1 MASPQSLHELDKRS
15 LLHPFTSIEGHLE
28 RGPRIMVE
36 GEGIR
41 VRDDGGREYIDA
53 MAGLWCV
60 NVGYGRGEI
69 VDAMAEQA
77 RRLPYYHAFLG
88 HSNEPAIRLADRLL
102 AMAPGSMRRVF
113 FGTSGSDANDT
124 QVKLVWL
131 YNNLRGRPEKKKLIA
146 RRGGYHGVTVAAG
159 SLTGLPLVH
168 QAFDLPLP
176 GFLHVRAPHHW
187 REAPPGL
194 SEPQFSARL
203 AEELDAVI
211 EQEGPETVAAFFA
224 EPVMAA
230 GGVVVPPEGYFEA
243 IVPVLRRHDVLLVVD
258 EVVCGFG
265 RLGTPFGSD
274 AYGLEPDLVTLAK
287 GLTSAYVPMSA
298 CLVAERIWEVLRKGS
313 PEVATF
319 AHGYTYTAHP
329 VAAAAGLANLD
340 ILEREGL
347 VERAARVGKHL
358 QGRLRAAVASH
369 PLVGEVRGTGMIAG
383 VELVADRAEKRSF
396 DATLGVAPRLHA
408 RLLEEGLICR
418 PVGQSLAFS
427 PPLIASEADV
437 DEMVDR
443 FTRGLDAFASELE
456 QEGSWHS

>member
-88 HSNEPAIRLADRLL
+88 NSNEPAIRLADRLL

-230 GGVVVPPEGYFEA
+230 GGVIVPPEGYFEA

-274 AYGLEPDLVTLAK
+274 TYGLEPDLVTLAK

-298 CLVAERIWEVLRKGS
+298 CLVAERVWEVLRKGS

-383 VELVADRAEKRSF
+383 VELVADRAERRSF
-396 DATLGVAPRLHA
+396 DATLAVASRLHA

-418 PVGQSLAFS
+418 PLGQSLAFS

-456 QEGSWHS
+456 RKGSWHS